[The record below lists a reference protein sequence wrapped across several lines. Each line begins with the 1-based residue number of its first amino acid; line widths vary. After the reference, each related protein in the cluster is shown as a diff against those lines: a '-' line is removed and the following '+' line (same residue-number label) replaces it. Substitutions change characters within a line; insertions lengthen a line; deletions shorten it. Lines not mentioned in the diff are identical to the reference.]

1 METAIV
7 LISFMVVFAVFGF
20 AALSIGPF
28 SSDKAKET
36 IQADLAETRGSMEL
50 KVSVILEADG
60 TSTATSAAT
69 IITFQVANGAGG
81 NSICLTPEKTL
92 IKYPDQTQS
101 KMFLTDS
108 SSNGF
113 TASGLEPGRLA
124 SYRVNTTTGNL
135 EPLEVYRLEKAP
147 MWVLITEL

>member
-1 METAIV
+1 MVTQNLVNCGDAINFTQRIFGDKRGITGLETAIV
-7 LISFMVVFAVFGF
+7 LISFVVVSAVFAF
-20 AALSIGPF
+20 AALSIGLF

-36 IQADLAETRGSMEL
+36 IQAGLAETRGSMEL

-60 TSTATSAAT
+60 TSTATIAAT
-69 IITFQVANGAGG
+69 SIAFQVANGAGG
-81 NSICLTPEKTL
+81 NSIGLTPGKTL

-113 TASGLEPGRLA
+113 TASGLE
-124 SYRVNTTTGNL
+124 
-135 EPLEVYRLEKAP
+135 
-147 MWVLITEL
+147 

>member
-7 LISFMVVFAVFGF
+7 LISFVVVSAVFAF
-20 AALSIGPF
+20 AALSIGLF

-36 IQADLAETRGSMEL
+36 IQAGLAETRGSMEL

-60 TSTATSAAT
+60 TSTATIAAT
-69 IITFQVANGAGG
+69 SIAFQVANGVGG
-81 NSICLTPEKTL
+81 NSIGLTPGKTL

-113 TASGLEPGRLA
+113 TASGLE
-124 SYRVNTTTGNL
+124 
-135 EPLEVYRLEKAP
+135 
-147 MWVLITEL
+147 

>member
-1 METAIV
+1 QRIFGDKRGITVLEKAIV
-7 LISFMVVFAVFGF
+7 LISFVVVSAVFAFV
-20 AALSIGPF
+20 ALSIGLF

-36 IQADLAETRGSMEL
+36 IQAGLAETRGSMEL

-60 TSTATSAAT
+60 TSTATIAAT
-69 IITFQVANGAGG
+69 SIAFQVANGAGG
-81 NSICLTPEKTL
+81 NSIGLTPGKTL

-113 TASGLEPGRLA
+113 TASGLE
-124 SYRVNTTTGNL
+124 
-135 EPLEVYRLEKAP
+135 
-147 MWVLITEL
+147 